1 MTTEQLSLAIETMTN
16 LTSCKKNLNVAKAIK
31 SYDGNSIKS
40 DLYIKK
46 FDAVITVPES
56 VLMSIIDII
65 ILEES
70 KEIEELEKKLES
82 I

>member
-1 MTTEQLSLAIETMTN
+1 MTHEQLSLAIETMTN
-16 LTSCKKNLNVAKAIK
+16 LKSCKKNLSIAKAIK
-31 SYDGNSIKS
+31 SYDGHSIKS

-56 VLMSIIDII
+56 VLMSIVDII

-70 KEIEELEKKLES
+70 KKITELEKELES

>member
-16 LTSCKKNLNVAKAIK
+16 LNSCKKNLAVAKAIK

-46 FDAVITVPES
+46 FDAVVAVPET
-56 VLMSIIDII
+56 VLMSIVDII

-70 KEIEELEKKLES
+70 KKIAELEKELES